1 MSFTHFEK
9 EIIMKK
15 VNWLKKYK
23 GPGSR
28 RPEGLLVAFFAGILL
43 MGSFAP
49 GKVLGDS
56 NKVSDAPSDPRP
68 VWLFKDT

>member
-1 MSFTHFEK
+1 M
-9 EIIMKK
+9 MKK
-15 VNWLKKYK
+15 VSWFKPYK
-23 GPGSR
+23 GSGLR

-56 NKVSDAPSDPRP
+56 NKVSDVPSDPRP
-68 VWLFKDT
+68 VWLLKDT